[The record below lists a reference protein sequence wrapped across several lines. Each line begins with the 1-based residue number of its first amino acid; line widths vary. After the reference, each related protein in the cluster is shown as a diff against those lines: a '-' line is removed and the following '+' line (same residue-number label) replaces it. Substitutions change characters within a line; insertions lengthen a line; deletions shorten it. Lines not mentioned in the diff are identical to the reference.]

1 MMYIFLIVI
10 FVVGLG
16 VILYFDHKGVKNNK
30 KKTLYGAYL
39 LLGGFIARFWLGTKI
54 AEQDLLTPRGIE
66 TKAQIESYFP
76 ITYLV
81 IIVGILL
88 IILDNKDKIMSKYV
102 AMNQN
107 KGENIEE
114 KLKQIKSMK
123 DKGLINDEEYETKKK
138 ELLDKITK

>member
-1 MMYIFLIVI
+1 MYIFLIVI

-76 ITYLV
+76 IAYLV
-81 IIVGILL
+81 IIVGFLL